1 MRASQATFRIGAF
14 IRHAGGL
21 FQVEG
26 KRQGTELMWSNL
38 CLQMSPQATA
48 RRAVMKGGTGTALSE
63 DRNVCFGLEVEG
75 QLPKKEETGVMS
87 IHTCMKVSQSFDTCV
102 LSTNYVPTLCA
113 ERGYQHESE
122 QRSHCPQVSNKGR
135 DSSFPSAS
143 GRASS
148 GDKCLGSFDNQLARL
163 SGEKEKTNQ
172 SHLEISKRKPITPS

>member
-148 GDKCLGSFDNQLARL
+148 SDKCLGSFDNQLARL